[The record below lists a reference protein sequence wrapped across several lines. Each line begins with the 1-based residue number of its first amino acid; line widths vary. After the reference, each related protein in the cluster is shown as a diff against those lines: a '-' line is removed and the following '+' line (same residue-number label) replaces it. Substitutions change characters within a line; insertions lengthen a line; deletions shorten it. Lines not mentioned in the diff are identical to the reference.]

1 MLFYSYDRHVQD
13 GLDFDDECGFEEYGE
28 YEEWIQ
34 KPVEEEEVLSIET
47 SQETAVA
54 HQLTTSEQE
63 ERQTF
68 VITGNMT
75 TSRSRM

>member
-1 MLFYSYDRHVQD
+1 VQE
-13 GLDFDDECGFEEYGE
+13 GLEFEDECGFEEYGE

-34 KPVEEEEVLSIET
+34 KPSEVEVFTIET
-47 SQETAVA
+47 AKETAET

-68 VITGNMT
+68 VITGKT
-75 TSRSRM
+75 VGCHHR